1 MSELPEY
8 YFRIREN
15 GAAVFRV
22 DTENRQRRIEM
33 QEIAVVNIRNG
44 NVKPHG
50 EHVLTDEE
58 QSVIAEWMEERR
70 AVLADRDIDDI
81 HRAVDYLNL
90 TTHWAQSRASDD
102 DLEDVTD
109 RLLLAMHDLRSVLVR
124 KKADRLMK
132 GQSEDRGVR

>member
-124 KKADRLMK
+124 KKADRLIK
-132 GQSEDRGVR
+132 GSGGGAATG

>member
-132 GQSEDRGVR
+132 GSGGGAATG